1 MNKIFSI
8 YLQDLRG
15 IITNWVAAVMIIG
28 LIVLPSLYA
37 WFNIKASWDPY
48 GQTSGISI
56 AVTNLDQGTTLRG
69 KDLKIGD
76 EIANSLKENHNI
88 GWTFTGKDEALT
100 GLNHGDYYAVII
112 IPSDFSARIATVLS
126 TNPVKAKIEYFVNE
140 KINAIAP
147 KITSKGANSIIEE
160 VNQNFIKTA
169 NGTIFQIFNKIGVEL
184 EQELPLIR
192 KTKSI
197 VMQIEALFPEINR
210 AADTAIKD
218 LQTSREVVSKV
229 QNEIPRA
236 TDLATKGQEFAAS
249 TVQFLEHSQQVID
262 SSGPVA
268 KEMIVQLQQTAKAV
282 VQTADL
288 IQSALNQVNQE
299 NPQENI
305 LPKMNTQLLAT
316 AAKAADSLS
325 EMLERLGGLNPSGS
339 LSKSASELAQVSS
352 EFKQLNKF
360 AEEIN
365 LTLTEGK
372 LSAGETLDKFGTLAH
387 SLTNRLD
394 QLTGKLDEQI
404 IPQMKLALEQA
415 KTAVDHTNSLL
426 GEALSDLPKVNDVLN
441 DASRG
446 LSAVV
451 KEAEIVRSDL
461 PEAEKKISKLTDQIS
476 KLEKEGT
483 LEDLISLLSLNYA
496 KESEFFAEPVTL
508 KENRL
513 FPIPNYGSAM
523 SPFFTTLSLWVG
535 GLLLVSMLTVEVHD
549 KNAEYRSYQVY
560 FGRFLTFATLAL
572 LQSLFVTIGDVYL
585 LGTYAV
591 EPIKFIVF
599 GLLISAVFMLMIYT
613 LVSVF
618 GNVGKA
624 LAIVLMVLQLA
635 GSGGT
640 FPIQVTPPFF
650 QAIHPFLPFTYGI
663 SLLREAVGGSVGD
676 IVIRDICIMFIYAGL
691 ALIVGL
697 GLKQVVNR
705 YSAKWVRKAKSGH
718 LIH

>member
-126 TNPVKAKIEYFVNE
+126 TNPVKAEIEYFVNE

-249 TVQFLEHSQQVID
+249 TAQFLEHSQQVID

-288 IQSALNQVNQE
+288 IQSVLNQE

-316 AAKAADSLS
+316 AAKAAESLS
-325 EMLERLGGLNPSGS
+325 EMLERLGGLNPSGF

-560 FGRFLTFATLAL
+560 FGRYLTFATLAL

-585 LGTYAV
+585 LGAYAV

-697 GLKQVVNR
+697 GLKQIVNR

>member
-1 MNKIFSI
+1 MKKIFSI

-15 IITNWVAAVMIIG
+15 IITNWVATVMIIG

-48 GQTSGISI
+48 GQTSDISI

-126 TNPVKAKIEYFVNE
+126 TNPEKAEIEYFVNE

-160 VNQNFIKTA
+160 VNQSFIKSA

-218 LQTSREVVSKV
+218 LQTSREVVTKV

-236 TDLATKGQEFAAS
+236 TDLATKGQGFAAS
-249 TVQFLEHSQQVID
+249 TALFLEHSQQVID

-268 KEMIVQLQQTAKAV
+268 KEMIVQLQQTAAAV
-282 VQTADL
+282 VQFADL
-288 IQSALNQVNQE
+288 IQSSLNQVNQE
-299 NPQENI
+299 FPQENI

-316 AAKAADSLS
+316 AAKAADSFS
-325 EMLERLGGLNPSGS
+325 RMLERLGRLNPSGS

-365 LTLTEGK
+365 LTLSEGK

-387 SLTNRLD
+387 SLANRLD
-394 QLTGKLDEQI
+394 EHTGKLDEQI

-415 KTAVDHTNSLL
+415 KTGVDHTSSLL
-426 GEALSDLPKVNDVLN
+426 GEALSDLPKVSAVLN
-441 DASRG
+441 DASLG
-446 LSAVV
+446 LSVVV

-496 KESEFFAEPVTL
+496 KESDFFAEPVTL

-560 FGRFLTFATLAL
+560 FGRYLTFTTMAL

-591 EPIKFIVF
+591 EPFKFIVF

-676 IVIRDICIMFIYAGL
+676 IVTRDICIMIIYAGL

-697 GLKQVVNR
+697 GLKQIVNR

>member
-126 TNPVKAKIEYFVNE
+126 TNPVKAEIEYFVNE

-249 TVQFLEHSQQVID
+249 TAQFLEHSQQVID

-305 LPKMNTQLLAT
+305 LPKMITQLLAT
-316 AAKAADSLS
+316 AAKATDSLS

-387 SLTNRLD
+387 SLANRLD

-426 GEALSDLPKVNDVLN
+426 GEALSDLPKVSSVLN
-441 DASRG
+441 DASQG
-446 LSAVV
+446 LSVVV

-535 GLLLVSMLTVEVHD
+535 GLLLVSMLTVEVHN

-560 FGRFLTFATLAL
+560 FGRYLTFATLAL

-591 EPIKFIVF
+591 EPIKFIVY

-697 GLKQVVNR
+697 GLKQIVNR

>member
-88 GWTFTGKDEALT
+88 GWTFTDKDEALT

-112 IPSDFSARIATVLS
+112 IPSDFSARITTVLS
-126 TNPVKAKIEYFVNE
+126 TNPVKAEIEYFVNE

-249 TVQFLEHSQQVID
+249 TAQFLEHSQQVID
-262 SSGPVA
+262 SAGPVA

-365 LTLTEGK
+365 LTLTEGR
-372 LSAGETLDKFGTLAH
+372 LSAGETLVKFGTLAH
-387 SLTNRLD
+387 SLANRLD

-426 GEALSDLPKVNDVLN
+426 GESLSDLPKVKDVLN

-461 PEAEKKISKLTDQIS
+461 PEAEKKISKLTDQIG

-535 GLLLVSMLTVEVHD
+535 GLLLVSMLTVEVHN

-560 FGRFLTFATLAL
+560 FGRYLTFATLAL

-591 EPIKFIVF
+591 EPIKFIVY

-697 GLKQVVNR
+697 GLKQIVNR